1 MEPSSDS
8 FFTIASFVLSLI
20 GAISVLSA
28 AFRFVM
34 EENGHRILKL
44 VQRRDEALSAAR
56 SVQHET
62 AGADTIIAAKLDEAA
77 YAHSRITALTKGTTK
92 WQDGLIFCWILLI
105 ALTSFAAWA
114 DHRAGDN
121 HRGDGLGWLIFVIA
135 LPGVLL
141 IFSLFF
147 LIPRTLWRQ
156 LTKRKK
162 YGHQMLKRAGLT
174 GETRATYAR
183 DLLPPPMPDTQTHYS
198 ADSSRPSSRY
208 VISSDEVPGI
218 WLMIWYIRGLWPHT
232 RWLATAL
239 GLGILLCTFVPI
251 VHLEVS
257 DEAPRLL
264 HWVAWSVPIFYLWW
278 YPHGPQT
285 RAYTLYD
292 TRSYAVATVLLT
304 RSLPRRREGWRSVWT
319 ATGLAA
325 ERPGSG
331 EALHLVDKVL
341 AHPDGP
347 RAWADEV
354 GIPIELRA
362 SSDKL
367 RDKYRARWPYL
378 EETSSRK
385 KLVYRP
391 GSYSH
396 QPPVTN

>member
-1 MEPSSDS
+1 MEPSSGS
-8 FFTIASFVLSLI
+8 FVTIASFVLTLI
-20 GAISVLSA
+20 GPISVLSA
-28 AFRFVM
+28 AFRFLL
-34 EENGHRILKL
+34 EKNGHRLLKL
-44 VQRRDEALSAAR
+44 VQRRDEALSEAR
-56 SVQHET
+56 SVQDEP
-62 AGADTIIAAKLDEAA
+62 AGADTIIAAMLDEAA
-77 YAHSRITALTKGTTK
+77 YAQSRITALTRGTTK
-92 WQDGLIFCWILLI
+92 WQDTLIFGWILLVL
-105 ALTSFAAWA
+105 LTAFAAGA
-114 DHRAGDN
+114 DHFAGDN
-121 HRGDGLGWLIFVIA
+121 HRGDGLGWRIFVIA

-141 IFSLFF
+141 AFSLFF
-147 LIPRTLWRQ
+147 LVPRHLWRR
-156 LTKRKK
+156 LTERKK
-162 YGHQMLKRAGLT
+162 YGHQMLRRAGLT
-174 GETRATYAR
+174 SNAHAAYAR
-183 DLLPPPMPDTQTHYS
+183 ELPPPPIPDTETHYS
-198 ADSSRPSSRY
+198 ADISRPSSRY
-208 VISSDEVPGI
+208 VISSDEVPGT

-257 DEAPRLL
+257 NEAPLLL

-285 RAYTLYD
+285 RAYSLYD
-292 TRSYAVATVLLT
+292 TRDYAVATVLLT
-304 RSLPRRREGWRSVWT
+304 RSRSSRREGRRPVWK
-319 ATGLAA
+319 ASGLAA

-347 RAWADEV
+347 RAWADAV

-367 RDKYRARWPYL
+367 RDKYLARWPYL

-385 KLVYRP
+385 TLVYRP